1 MWLGWAKSVSERPA
15 ILQPERTAEELSR
28 PLGPGNHDA
37 ADDDNVTDVEL
48 RGVVLADGAN
58 PGAANTA
65 NYATRMTIHWDA
77 QNGCSSGTAEAYPCS
92 SIDDGEAFTV
102 KVYQSAIEGLPNFA
116 NGKRLFIGL
125 YYKGDNNRFDVADYS
140 GSGVN
145 SGTNGFYLDIGAQ
158 HPISNNNTYILHK
171 KGWNGINIDLD
182 KKNIDL
188 FNTARPNDINLNLAI
203 SSNVAEKKLYFY
215 HDKSPINTLD
225 KVVSDFQ
232 TASVKEI
239 KRIKTTTLNIALQ
252 NLEFNNKIDYMN
264 LDVEGHEMD
273 IFKAFDLSVYK
284 PSIISVEFLDLDMKY
299 LEFKNNDLQRIVN
312 SDLYKHLLNNKYH
325 FVNWLHGDLI
335 FVHRDFRD

>member
-1 MWLGWAKSVSERPA
+1 MLESF
-15 ILQPERTAEELSR
+15 
-28 PLGPGNHDA
+28 
-37 ADDDNVTDVEL
+37 L
-48 RGVVLADGAN
+48 RYLNLYRRKYKYKKISYSFNAVDL
-58 PGAANTA
+58 
-65 NYATRMTIHWDA
+65 I
-77 QNGCSSGTAEAYPCS
+77 
-92 SIDDGEAFTV
+92 IDYIF
-102 KVYQSAIEGLPNFA
+102 KNK
-116 NGKRLFIGL
+116 N
-125 YYKGDNNRFDVADYS
+125 
-140 GSGVN
+140 
-145 SGTNGFYLDIGAQ
+145 NGFYLDVGSQ
-158 HPISNNNTYILHK
+158 HPISNNNTYLLFK
-171 KGWNGINIDLD
+171 RGWSGINIDLD

-232 TASVKEI
+232 TATVKEI
-239 KRIKTTTLNIALQ
+239 KRIKTTTLDIALQ
-252 NLEFNNKIDYMN
+252 NLKFNNKIDYMN

-284 PSIISVEFLDLDMKY
+284 PSIISVEFLDLDMKF

>member
-1 MWLGWAKSVSERPA
+1 MLESF
-15 ILQPERTAEELSR
+15 
-28 PLGPGNHDA
+28 
-37 ADDDNVTDVEL
+37 L
-48 RGVVLADGAN
+48 RYLNLYRRKYKYKKISYSFNAVDL
-58 PGAANTA
+58 
-65 NYATRMTIHWDA
+65 I
-77 QNGCSSGTAEAYPCS
+77 
-92 SIDDGEAFTV
+92 IDYIF
-102 KVYQSAIEGLPNFA
+102 KNK
-116 NGKRLFIGL
+116 N
-125 YYKGDNNRFDVADYS
+125 
-140 GSGVN
+140 
-145 SGTNGFYLDIGAQ
+145 NGFYLDVGSQ
-158 HPISNNNTYILHK
+158 HPISNNNTYLLFK
-171 KGWNGINIDLD
+171 RGWSGINIDLD

-232 TASVKEI
+232 TATVKEI
-239 KRIKTTTLNIALQ
+239 KRIKTTTLDIALQ
-252 NLEFNNKIDYMN
+252 NLKFNNKIDYMN

-335 FVHRDFRD
+335 FVHREFRD